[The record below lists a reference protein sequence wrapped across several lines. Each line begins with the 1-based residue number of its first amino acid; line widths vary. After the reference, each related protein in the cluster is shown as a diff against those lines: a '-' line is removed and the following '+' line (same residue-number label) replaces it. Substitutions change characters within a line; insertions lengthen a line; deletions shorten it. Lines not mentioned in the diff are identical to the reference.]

1 MPLKTCVLEI
11 QKVSPL
17 SLGCPLTDLSWNILA
32 QTIAVAKQSCVHS
45 ECDITGE
52 LELPEAVAISCPRA
66 FARVTSSQ
74 PPLISAAAVLQ
85 SSLWAQTYRV
95 PGSYPK
101 FT

>member
-1 MPLKTCVLEI
+1 MCVLEI

-32 QTIAVAKQSCVHS
+32 QTTALAKQSRVHS

-52 LELPEAVAISCPRA
+52 LELPEAVAVPCPRA
-66 FARVTSSQ
+66 FGRVTPSQ
-74 PPLISAAAVLQ
+74 PPLISAAAVLH

-95 PGSYPK
+95 PGFYPK
-101 FT
+101 FM